1 MSKKDILNIL
11 EKELPYLQDKFG
23 VRKLALFGSFA
34 KGAPSENSDIDLLV
48 QLGKPLGLEF
58 IKLAYYLEKIL
69 GRKVDLTTFNC
80 FEKSKKNP
88 RYKHIAVD
96 IQSTLTYV

>member
-1 MSKKDILNIL
+1 LSKKDILNIL
-11 EKELPYLQDKFG
+11 EKELPYLKEKFG

-34 KGAPSENSDIDLLV
+34 KEVPSKNSDIDLLV

-58 IKLAYYLEKIL
+58 IELAHYLEKTL
-69 GRKVDLTTFNC
+69 GKKVDLTTFNC
-80 FEKSKKNP
+80 FERSKENP

-96 IQSTLTYV
+96 VQSTLTYV